1 MKNKKSAAGR
11 SIFALW
17 EKASK
22 SKNINETATPNQAVG
37 ESSASHNEAV
47 SNLQLALV
55 QAPDAECEPESSRA
69 TPTPIVEDEEAID
82 EEDEETRAD
91 LAALEYDLA
100 KRISI
105 SRYEVNDHDEVMP
118 RCSIVIVLL

>member
-1 MKNKKSAAGR
+1 
-11 SIFALW
+11 LW

-22 SKNINETATPNQAVG
+22 SKRINETATPNETVV
-37 ESSASHNEAV
+37 ETSASHDKAQ

-82 EEDEETRAD
+82 EDDEETQAD
-91 LAALEYDLA
+91 LGALEYDPA
-100 KRISI
+100 KQIPI
-105 SRYEVNDHDEVMP
+105 SRYEVNDQDRVRRRYIEMGPCQLTRV
-118 RCSIVIVLL
+118 